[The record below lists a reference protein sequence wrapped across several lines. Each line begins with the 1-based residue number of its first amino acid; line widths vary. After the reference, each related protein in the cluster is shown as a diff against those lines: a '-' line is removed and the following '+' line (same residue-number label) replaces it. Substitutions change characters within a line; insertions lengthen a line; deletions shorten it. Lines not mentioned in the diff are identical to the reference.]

1 MGLLRNVNTGTRLAL
16 AFGLMLVLLVLIS
29 ALGIR
34 GSGRVFSELKTLYE
48 DRTVPLKQLGDIDGL
63 MLRNRILVMEMLR
76 EPARL
81 PELDAQLQ
89 TNIGKVSEI
98 WKSYLA
104 TYLTDEEQRL
114 AATFTEVRTR
124 YVKEGLLAT
133 RDAVR
138 NGDVA
143 AAQAMYGERITPLGS
158 QAKAAI
164 DALLDLQV
172 RVGAESYSEAEATS
186 ASVRLWCLTA
196 TGLAVLLAL
205 LAAWMTTRSITEPMK
220 EAVTFAEAVAEGDLR
235 ERSASSGADE
245 AARLVAALAAMTDSL
260 RGIVTRVRGSSESI
274 ATGSSQIATG
284 SLDLSQ
290 RTEEQASSLQE
301 TAASMEQLTSTVHNN
316 AATAGQANTLASE
329 AARAADSGGTVVSD
343 LVRTMD
349 DISAS
354 SRKIADIIGVIDS
367 IAFQTNIL
375 ALNAAVEAARAG
387 EQGRGFAV
395 VASEVRALAQR
406 SAQAAREIKTLI
418 THSADQVASGSQ
430 RAGDAGQ
437 AMQGIVG
444 QVRQVS
450 VLIEEIASA
459 SQEQSRG
466 IQQIGLAVTQLDQV
480 TQQNAALVEESSA
493 AADSLQQQ
501 AAELADLVRVFK
513 LA

>member
-1 MGLLRNVNTGTRLAL
+1 MGLLRSFNTGTRLSL

-34 GSGRVFSELKTLYE
+34 GSGRVFGELKTLYE
-48 DRTVPLKQLGDIDGL
+48 DRTLPLKQIGDIDGL

-76 EPARL
+76 DPAKL
-81 PELDAQLQ
+81 PELDQQLQ
-89 TNIGKVSEI
+89 ANIGKVSGL
-98 WKSYLA
+98 WKAYLA
-104 TYLTDEEQRL
+104 TYLTDEEKRL
-114 AATFTEVRTR
+114 AQAFTEVRTR

-133 RDAVR
+133 RDALKD
-138 NGDVA
+138 GDVA
-143 AAQAMYGERITPLGS
+143 RAQTLYGERIMPLGT

-164 DALLDLQV
+164 DELLELQV
-172 RVGAESYSEAEATS
+172 RVGAGSYREAEATS
-186 ASVRLWCLTA
+186 ASVRLWSLTA
-196 TGLAVLLAL
+196 TGMALLLAVMAGWL
-205 LAAWMTTRSITEPMK
+205 TTRSITEPMK

-235 ERSASSGADE
+235 ERSASTGADE
-245 AARLVAALAAMTDSL
+245 AARLVAALGSMTDAL
-260 RGIVTRVRGSSESI
+260 RGIVTRVRGSSENI
-274 ATGSSQIATG
+274 ATGSSHIATG

-290 RTEEQASSLQE
+290 RTEEQASSLQQ

-316 AATAGQANTLASE
+316 AATAGQANSLATE
-329 AARAADSGGTVVSD
+329 AASAADSGGTVVSD

-349 DISAS
+349 EISAS
-354 SRKIADIIGVIDS
+354 SRQIADIIGVIDA

-406 SAQAAREIKTLI
+406 SAQAAREIKALI
-418 THSADQVASGSQ
+418 SRSVEQVASGSR
-430 RAGDAGQ
+430 RAGDAGE

-450 VLIEEIASA
+450 VLIGEIAAA

-480 TQQNAALVEESSA
+480 TQQNAALVEESTA

-513 LA
+513 LV

>member
-1 MGLLRNVNTGTRLAL
+1 MGLLRSFNTGTRLSL

-34 GSGRVFSELKTLYE
+34 GSGRIFGELKTLYE
-48 DRTVPLKQLGDIDGL
+48 DRTLPLKQIGDIDGL

-76 EPARL
+76 DPARL

-89 TNIGKVSEI
+89 ANIGKVSDT
-98 WKSYLA
+98 WKAYLA
-104 TYLTDEEQRL
+104 TYLTEEERRL
-114 AATFTEVRTR
+114 ATAFTEVRTR
-124 YVKEGLLAT
+124 YVKEGLLAA
-133 RDAVR
+133 RDAIKR
-138 NGDVA
+138 GDVE
-143 AAQAMYGERITPLGS
+143 AAQALYGDRIVPLGA
-158 QAKAAI
+158 QAKAGI

-172 RVGAESYSEAEATS
+172 RVAEDSYHHAEATRD
-186 ASVRLWCLTA
+186 SVRAWGLTA
-196 TGLAVLLAL
+196 MAL
-205 LAAWMTTRSITEPMK
+205 GILVAAMAGWMTTRSITEPMK
-220 EAVTFAEAVAEGDLR
+220 EALTFAEAVAEGDLR
-235 ERSASSGADE
+235 ERRPSAGADE
-245 AARLVAALAAMTDSL
+245 AARLVAALGAMTDSL

-316 AATAGQANTLASE
+316 AATAGQANTLASQ
-329 AARAADSGGTVVSD
+329 AARAADTGGTVVSD
-343 LVRTMD
+343 LVKTMD

-418 THSADQVASGSQ
+418 MSSAEQVASGSQ

-480 TQQNAALVEESSA
+480 TQQNAALVEESTA

-501 AAELADLVRVFK
+501 AAALADLVRVFK
-513 LA
+513 LT